1 MFNLED
7 YEDVAARVLR
17 FQKMYP
23 EGRIV
28 TDVIQFNPEKEFV
41 LISAQI
47 YRSSSDTLP
56 AGVDYAFGLAST
68 YNAGMRKFYVEDTS
82 SSAIGRAL
90 SLVLETQK
98 KPTKQDMAKVVAAKP
113 LPNVSKPLPKPAV
126 QDLVQDDQDYW
137 TTPVG
142 QYNKVVDAPVT
153 LDKAMENIAS
163 IIGTPEAAEV
173 PSCSHG
179 SMVWKTGHSQKTG
192 KDWASYQCTALG
204 HSGFEGKCP
213 TIWYEINSQGKWQ
226 PQKPRG

>member
-1 MFNLED
+1 MFNLEEYTTVRERVIEFWKRFPNGRIETEILEWSD
-7 YEDVAARVLR
+7 KRFIVAARL
-17 FQKMYP
+17 
-23 EGRIV
+23 
-28 TDVIQFNPEKEFV
+28 
-41 LISAQI
+41 
-47 YRSSSDTLP
+47 YREMADTKP
-56 AGVDYAFGLAST
+56 FSTGLANEVIT
-68 YNAGMRKFYVEDTS
+68 DRGVNKDFALENGAT
-82 SSAIGRAL
+82 SAIGIACANANIGIEKHKASREEM
-90 SLVLETQK
+90 S
-98 KPTKQDMAKVVAAKP
+98 KVIAAKP

-213 TIWYEINSQGKWQ
+213 TIWYELNSAGKWQ